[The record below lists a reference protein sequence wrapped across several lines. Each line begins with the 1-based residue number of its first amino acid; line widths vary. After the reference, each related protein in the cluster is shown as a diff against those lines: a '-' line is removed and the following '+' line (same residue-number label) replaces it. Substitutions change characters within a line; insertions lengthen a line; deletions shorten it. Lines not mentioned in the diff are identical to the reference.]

1 MDSGLSLIEVTAS
14 AARTKPTLVGAA
26 GVVPDGVG
34 KLLDLDRAMRRL
46 ELGADGQQQVEEAMP

>member
-34 KLLDLDRAMRRL
+34 KLLD
-46 ELGADGQQQVEEAMP
+46 GKVGEAVVSWRN